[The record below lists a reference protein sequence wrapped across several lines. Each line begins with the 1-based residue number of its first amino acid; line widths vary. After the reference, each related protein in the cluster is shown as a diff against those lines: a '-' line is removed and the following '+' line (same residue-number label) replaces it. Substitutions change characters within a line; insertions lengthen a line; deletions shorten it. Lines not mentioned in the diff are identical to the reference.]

1 MKILTTNSAME
12 GTLFATP
19 VISCFGVGFMT
30 YQTKKKIRNSSN
42 NLLICVF
49 NRVRLILIKEWRIMG
64 LCNIASSIS
73 NLGKTIKAAEELALN
88 DKADSNAEAT
98 PEEKDKDTLLQEHVK
113 NNIDKYKLAFEKLF
127 PATQMVVTNLE
138 YRGAVLKDKIRVLVE
153 FQAPLLNFD
162 ALKVLAD
169 KEIGVE
175 ASGEKTFK
183 VYNMYL
189 PRIKDPTIKD

>member
-1 MKILTTNSAME
+1 
-12 GTLFATP
+12 
-19 VISCFGVGFMT
+19 
-30 YQTKKKIRNSSN
+30 
-42 NLLICVF
+42 
-49 NRVRLILIKEWRIMG
+49 MG
-64 LCNIASSIS
+64 LLNISSSIS
-73 NLGKTIKAAEELALN
+73 NLGKTIKAAEELAL
-88 DKADSNAEAT
+88 DAPGQADTETA

-113 NNIDKYKLAFEKLF
+113 NNIDKYKQAFEKLF

-183 VYNMYL
+183 VYNIYL